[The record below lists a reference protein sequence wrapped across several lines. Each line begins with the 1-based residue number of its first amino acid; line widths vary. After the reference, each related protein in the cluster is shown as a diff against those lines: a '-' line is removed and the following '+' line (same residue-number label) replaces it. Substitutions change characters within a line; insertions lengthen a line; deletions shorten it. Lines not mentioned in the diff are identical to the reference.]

1 MISSFVEYHSN
12 LLKWVNTQ
20 RGGVGENRDPRRGG
34 LLISFH
40 SLQDG
45 GTPLHLAAL
54 NDQAEATRLLLEAGA
69 DPKLKNKV
77 RGILTGWDVLAG
89 PMATH
94 GSFVRLSVG
103 GGEIG
108 CCLSAR

>member
-1 MISSFVEYHSN
+1 M
-12 LLKWVNTQ
+12 
-20 RGGVGENRDPRRGG
+20 GENRDPRRGG

-77 RGILTGWDVLAG
+77 RGIVTGWDVLGG
-89 PMATH
+89 PMATN

-103 GGEIG
+103 GVRLAAVCQRADGGMHRIW
-108 CCLSAR
+108 CSL